1 MESIRLIKG
10 QTVQLRKP
18 ENFSDKVFGSTGFLR
33 YDGNF
38 LKNAGYYKIK
48 RELRV
53 GEEEGERKSE
63 ETKAEHLLEIE
74 KVSAQEICIRAKN
87 KGKVAVVLKDHT
99 GKEKKWNVEILHENP
114 KNLPDVSKDD
124 FREIRF
130 RWKQLLTGKELKNTE
145 EGRKL
150 LGKIN
155 KEAENVWKQYFY
167 KGQETCK
174 SIPWKEI
181 LQEETEIPY
190 VDDAIQFASAFR
202 KVQILCKAYG
212 AEGGLLYKNE
222 ELWRD
227 IIHILDFLCNQCYVP
242 KTQTN
247 NWWMWEIGIPKE
259 LIPSLIILFESLTKE
274 QIWRYTE
281 GISFFQPD
289 PFHEGVIGTAST
301 HGQGYRRGQGANI
314 IDCSTI
320 AVGLGALREDNE
332 LVYLGM
338 LASAE
343 TFVIKNVKE
352 SSEISKKGY
361 ESGFYA
367 DGSYLDHV
375 KVPYLGAYGI
385 EFMKGAAKIP
395 YLLYKTPWKYPDYV
409 WKNLETYIIH
419 GFGNAIYKGCMLDCL
434 KGRSVSRPTWSNR
447 DIGREAMKISVRLLD
462 FLGENGRKT
471 VLPMLKEWIEED
483 KGFLDSLKNVED
495 IDIKDRAKKLLSDT
509 SVRSEVPSVH
519 KLYPLMDRVIHRR
532 KKYLFA
538 VSMYSERI
546 QNTEI
551 MNHENRFG
559 WHQNNGM
566 TYLYDADNQYTENYW
581 NTVNPFRLSGTTV
594 VPVNI
599 GNGKPDS
606 SGYVQGGDFC
616 SKESW
621 VGGTGIENFGIS
633 GMAFSG
639 KVQTVSGDPAVSYA
653 PDLKGKKSWFMF
665 EKEIVCLGAGIT
677 NKNVEIPVETIIEN
691 KKLRKDGSNQFL
703 INGES
708 PDVLLRKADIKELVN
723 RSKNMSGTSFEQVRW
738 SHLEGN
744 HSTGTGYYFPE
755 ENTEIQVCRGETTGN
770 WKDIGMFEGEST
782 ENYLEMWVDH
792 GKNPDNASYSYVL
805 LPETSVEETENYV
818 REPKITI
825 LENSS
830 KVQAVYHRKLG
841 ITGINFWQEQGG
853 SIGGITS
860 DKAASVM
867 LQETAKGTLKISVSD
882 PTMKNQGEIRI
893 MLGKDTVL
901 IFRMAGKN
909 GRSCLAELPI
919 HSI

>member
-409 WKNLETYIIH
+409 WKNL
-419 GFGNAIYKGCMLDCL
+419 
-434 KGRSVSRPTWSNR
+434 
-447 DIGREAMKISVRLLD
+447 
-462 FLGENGRKT
+462 
-471 VLPMLKEWIEED
+471 
-483 KGFLDSLKNVED
+483 
-495 IDIKDRAKKLLSDT
+495 
-509 SVRSEVPSVH
+509 
-519 KLYPLMDRVIHRR
+519 
-532 KKYLFA
+532 
-538 VSMYSERI
+538 
-546 QNTEI
+546 
-551 MNHENRFG
+551 
-559 WHQNNGM
+559 
-566 TYLYDADNQYTENYW
+566 
-581 NTVNPFRLSGTTV
+581 
-594 VPVNI
+594 
-599 GNGKPDS
+599 
-606 SGYVQGGDFC
+606 
-616 SKESW
+616 
-621 VGGTGIENFGIS
+621 
-633 GMAFSG
+633 
-639 KVQTVSGDPAVSYA
+639 
-653 PDLKGKKSWFMF
+653 
-665 EKEIVCLGAGIT
+665 
-677 NKNVEIPVETIIEN
+677 
-691 KKLRKDGSNQFL
+691 
-703 INGES
+703 
-708 PDVLLRKADIKELVN
+708 
-723 RSKNMSGTSFEQVRW
+723 
-738 SHLEGN
+738 
-744 HSTGTGYYFPE
+744 
-755 ENTEIQVCRGETTGN
+755 
-770 WKDIGMFEGEST
+770 
-782 ENYLEMWVDH
+782 
-792 GKNPDNASYSYVL
+792 
-805 LPETSVEETENYV
+805 
-818 REPKITI
+818 
-825 LENSS
+825 
-830 KVQAVYHRKLG
+830 
-841 ITGINFWQEQGG
+841 
-853 SIGGITS
+853 
-860 DKAASVM
+860 
-867 LQETAKGTLKISVSD
+867 
-882 PTMKNQGEIRI
+882 
-893 MLGKDTVL
+893 
-901 IFRMAGKN
+901 
-909 GRSCLAELPI
+909 
-919 HSI
+919 